1 MSNLHALPKSRHAL
15 LGTASA
21 AALTVM
27 LAASAAVAAD
37 VTWIGGFNE
46 RYDNDS
52 NWQGGARPAGGD
64 TAVFGTIANSRTD
77 VRVSG
82 SIELQAMQFAGSRAF
97 TLTSYADGVVL
108 NGPGIVV
115 AEGGSSPTIVLRAD
129 WSRWD
134 FAGTASAST
143 ATFQN
148 FAGLGFSQYSTAG
161 NATIT
166 NEADGK
172 LGFGHYATAGN
183 ARITNRGYLNFRHD
197 SSADGAAI
205 ENEYLITFENQ
216 TKAGSST
223 ILNKNALHFAG
234 SSSAE
239 NATITT
245 IQGGQTYFSDSAQA
259 GNATIYNEGQLVFGY
274 DSSAAHATI
283 TTGKGGMTRFHNN
296 AQGGRA
302 RLITHAGGQVSFA
315 NSDLDSITVGSI
327 EGAGDYQL
335 GTKTLIVDSTIT
347 GEVTGF
353 ISDFDSSGGALTK
366 KGSGTLILS
375 GFNDYGG
382 RTTVD
387 GGSLV
392 VNSSIASSSAT
403 LVNAGGTLGGTGTV
417 SALTVQGG
425 IVAPGHNGI
434 GTLSVQGNV
443 QFGPGSVFQVQV
455 NPAGQG
461 DKLAATGSATI
472 GGGTVAVQAQSGT
485 YAPSTTYTILT
496 ANNGVSGRFAQVTS
510 DFAFL
515 TPSLSYGGNTVQLTL
530 ERNNLYVEDVA
541 ASPNQGSAGRALG
554 ALGNNSLTTPFIGLT
569 REEAQQALAQLAGE
583 AHASA
588 QSMVVHQAR
597 QVQSALLART
607 LTGSATPAQPLAFA
621 AVSQSSVAYAADLAP
636 RSAPVAT
643 PVAVAPGLGI
653 ETWGQVFG
661 SWGNTESSAAHAG
674 LDRSTGGF
682 LIGADAGLAGAWRA
696 GLAGGYSRTSFD
708 MPGVLSS
715 GAVDSVHVA
724 AYGAGSLGAV
734 QLRAGAAYTHSDI
747 DVSRSV
753 AFRGFADALSA
764 SFDSN
769 AAQVFGEVG
778 YRFGFGGVSLEP
790 FAGLSHLHVS
800 SDAYAEEGGLAALT
814 GQGRDFAV
822 TASTLG
828 LRAALTLP
836 VGSGAVSATGML
848 GWRHGFGDLVP
859 VTVHRFVA
867 GDTPFAVS
875 GAPLDRDALVVEAG
889 LDWAVTPLL
898 TVGVKY
904 DGQIGNRDQEHALRG
919 QASLRF

>member
-1 MSNLHALPKSRHAL
+1 MSAFCPLPKSRYAL

-21 AALTVM
+21 AALMIV
-27 LAASAAVAAD
+27 LATSVAVAAEAMW
-37 VTWIGGFNE
+37 TGAAG
-46 RYDNDS
+46 DNDFNNS
-52 NWQGGARPAGGD
+52 NNWTPAFVPE
-64 TAVFGTIANSRTD
+64 TAIFQNGPTD
-77 VRVSG
+77 VIITDEIFVDALKFIASTTGSNTFNIVNRV
-82 SIELQAMQFAGSRAF
+82 IFK
-97 TLTSYADGVVL
+97 LTGD
-108 NGPGIVV
+108 GIVV
-115 AEGGSSPTIVLRAD
+115 MDGALSPVLRNNQGAQ
-129 WSRWD
+129 WE
-134 FAGTASAST
+134 FNNYASAGS
-143 ATFQN
+143 AKIEN
-148 FAGLGFSQYSTAG
+148 AGGLFFDNDSTAG
-161 NATIT
+161 NAEIT
-166 NEADGK
+166 T
-172 LGFGHYATAGN
+172 TAG
-183 ARITNRGYLNFRHD
+183 
-197 SSADGAAI
+197 
-205 ENEYLITFENQ
+205 
-216 TKAGSST
+216 
-223 ILNKNALHFAG
+223 
-234 SSSAE
+234 
-239 NATITT
+239 
-245 IQGGQTYFSDSAQA
+245 GGTYFSDSARA
-259 GNATIYNEGQLVFGY
+259 GNARFVNYGELGFDGN
-274 DSSAAHATI
+274 SSAENSTI
-283 TTGKGGMTRFHNN
+283 ITMAGGLTGFLES
-296 AQGGRA
+296 AQGGA
-302 RLITHAGGQVSFA
+302 VRLNTHADGSVDISGLDITSF
-315 NSDLDSITVGSI
+315 TVGAI
-327 EGAGDYQL
+327 EGAGDYYL
-335 GTKTLIVDSTIT
+335 GANTLIVNSATTD
-347 GEVTGF
+347 EV
-353 ISDFDSSGGALTK
+353 SGVIQDGGMYDGVG
-366 KGSGTLILS
+366 GSLVKRGTGTLILS
-375 GFNDYGG
+375 GVNTYTGQ
-382 RTTVD
+382 TAVE

-392 VNSSIASSSAT
+392 VNGSTASSAETIVS
-403 LVNAGGTLGGTGTV
+403 AGGTLGGTGTV
-417 SALTVQGG
+417 SALAVQNGG

-434 GTLSVQGNV
+434 GTLAVQGSVQ
-443 QFGPGSVFQVQV
+443 FAPGSVFQVQV
-455 NPAGQG
+455 TPAGQN
-461 DKLAATGSATI
+461 DKLVATGSATI

-496 ANNGVSGRFAQVTS
+496 ANGGVSGRFDQVTS

-515 TPSLSYGGNTVQLTL
+515 TPTLSYGGSEVLLTL
-530 ERNNLYVEDVA
+530 ERNSLYVEDVA
-541 ASPNQGSAGRALG
+541 INANQASVGRAVG
-554 ALGNNSLTTPFIGLT
+554 ALGDNSLTRAVVGLT
-569 REEAQQALAQLAGE
+569 REEAQQALAQLSGE
-583 AHASA
+583 IYATA
-588 QSMVVHQAR
+588 QGMVVHQAR

-636 RSAPVAT
+636 RSGPVAT
-643 PVAVAPGLGI
+643 PVAAAPGLGI

-661 SWGNTESSAAHAG
+661 SWGNTDGSAAHAG
-674 LDRSTGGF
+674 VDRSTGGF

-708 MPGVLSS
+708 LPGVLSS
-715 GAVDSVHVA
+715 GAVESVHVA

-814 GQGRDFAV
+814 GQGRDLAV

-828 LRAALTLP
+828 LRAAVALP

-904 DGQIGNRDQEHALRG
+904 DGQIGQRDQEHALRG

>member
-1 MSNLHALPKSRHAL
+1 MSDFPALPKSRRAL

-21 AALTVM
+21 AALALM
-27 LAASAAVAAD
+27 LATSAAVALDA
-37 VTWIGGFNE
+37 TWTGAVS
-46 RYDNDS
+46 DS
-52 NWQGGARPAGGD
+52 FEDKNNWKENGVPDG
-64 TAVFGTIANSRTD
+64 TATFGTGRSTVVIAAN
-77 VRVSG
+77 
-82 SIELQAMQFAGSRAF
+82 
-97 TLTSYADGVVL
+97 ADL
-108 NGPGIVV
+108 EALHFNGPNTFTIENRAGYVWLSGAGIVV
-115 AEGGSSPTIVLRAD
+115 AGNGVSPVINNTTQWAF
-129 WSRWD
+129 WNE
-134 FAGTASAST
+134 ASAR
-143 ATFQN
+143 
-148 FAGLGFSQYSTAG
+148 
-161 NATIT
+161 NATINNQSVLVFWHRT
-166 NEADGK
+166 
-172 LGFGHYATAGN
+172 TAENAAITTGAQASTVFEDDSRAGR
-183 ARITNRGYLNFRHD
+183 ARIINY
-197 SSADGAAI
+197 GAVAF
-205 ENEYLITFENQ
+205 NDRSN
-216 TKAGSST
+216 
-223 ILNKNALHFAG
+223 
-234 SSSAE
+234 AE
-239 NATITT
+239 NATVTT
-245 IQGGQTYFSDSAQA
+245 MA
-259 GNATIYNEGQLVFGY
+259 GAETFFQHG
-274 DSSAAHATI
+274 
-283 TTGKGGMTRFHNN
+283 
-296 AQGGRA
+296 AQGGAA
-302 RLITHAGGQVSFA
+302 RLITEKRGLVDISGMGSEGWAV
-315 NSDLDSITVGSI
+315 NSLTVGAI
-327 EGAGDYQL
+327 EGAGDYFL
-335 GTKTLIVDSTIT
+335 GANTLIVNSTT
-347 GEVTGF
+347 TDEV
-353 ISDFDSSGGALTK
+353 SGVVQDGGY
-366 KGSGTLILS
+366 KGGTSGSLVKRGTGTLILS
-375 GFNDYGG
+375 GVNTYTGAT
-382 RTTVD
+382 RVE
-387 GGSLV
+387 GGSLI
-392 VNSSIASSSAT
+392 VNGSTATSAET
-403 LVNAGGTLGGTGTV
+403 IVTAGGVLGGSGTV
-417 SALTVQGG
+417 GALAVQNGG

-434 GTLSVQGNV
+434 GTLSVQGSV

-455 NPAGQG
+455 TPAGQN
-461 DKLAATGSATI
+461 DKLVASGAATL

-496 ANNGVSGRFAQVTS
+496 ADGGVSGRFDQVTS

-569 REEAQQALAQLAGE
+569 REEAQQALGQLAGE
-583 AHASA
+583 AHATA

-636 RSAPVAT
+636 RSGPVAT
-643 PVAVAPGLGI
+643 PVAAAPGLGI

-661 SWGNTESSAAHAG
+661 SWGNTDGSAAHAG
-674 LDRSTGGF
+674 VDRSTGGF

-708 MPGVLSS
+708 LPGVLSS
-715 GAVDSVHVA
+715 GAVESVHVA

-814 GQGRDFAV
+814 GQGRDLAV

-828 LRAALTLP
+828 LRAAVALP

-904 DGQIGNRDQEHALRG
+904 DGQIGQRDQEHALRG

>member
-1 MSNLHALPKSRHAL
+1 MSCFDSLQKSHNAL
-15 LGTASA
+15 LGAASA
-21 AALTVM
+21 AVLAMM
-27 LAASAAVAAD
+27 LATSAAVAAD
-37 VTWIGGFNE
+37 GDAEWIGAFGSAFENT
-46 RYDNDS
+46 S
-52 NWQGGARPAGGD
+52 NWLGAQVPTGTAIFNTGSLPTVVISANHGVKALRFEGG
-64 TAVFGTIANSRTD
+64 GT
-77 VRVSG
+77 
-82 SIELQAMQFAGSRAF
+82 F
-97 TLTSYADGVVL
+97 TFENNALFWLDGA
-108 NGPGIVV
+108 GIVV
-115 AEGGSSPTIVLRAD
+115 AGNGTNPTINNQGGAWYFRNQ
-129 WSRWD
+129 
-134 FAGTASAST
+134 ASAGSATINTAGGGVAFWNQST
-143 ATFQN
+143 AD
-148 FAGLGFSQYSTAG
+148 

-166 NEADGK
+166 IAPTGSVSFKDSSNAGTAKIWNQRILDFHNGSSAAS
-172 LGFGHYATAGN
+172 AT
-183 ARITNRGYLNFRHD
+183 ITNDFVT
-197 SSADGAAI
+197 SFEESA
-205 ENEYLITFENQ
+205 
-216 TKAGSST
+216 KAGSSK
-223 ILNKNALHFAG
+223 ILNNERLYFRG
-234 SSSAE
+234 LSSAE

-245 IQGGQTYFSDSAQA
+245 AEGSETHFDGSAQA
-259 GNATIYNEGQLVFGY
+259 GNATIYNKGALWFRQR
-274 DSSAAHATI
+274 SSAANATI
-283 TTGKGGMTRFHNN
+283 TTENGGFTSFLAN
-296 AQGGRA
+296 AQGGEA
-302 RLITHAGGQVSFA
+302 RLITHAGGRVIIA
-315 NSDLDSITVGSI
+315 VSDLPSITVGAI
-327 EGAGDYQL
+327 EGAGDYYL
-335 GTKTLIVDSTIT
+335 GANTLIVNSTTTDEVSGVIRDDGFVNT
-347 GEVTGF
+347 G
-353 ISDFDSSGGALTK
+353 
-366 KGSGTLILS
+366 GSLVKRGTGTLILS
-375 GFNDYGG
+375 GQNTYTGA
-382 RTTVD
+382 TTVE

-392 VNSSIASSSAT
+392 VNGSIASSSGT
-403 LVNAGGTLGGTGTV
+403 TVHAGSVLGGVGTV

-425 IVAPGHNGI
+425 TVAPGHNGI

-496 ANNGVSGRFAQVTS
+496 AGSGVTGRFDQLTH

-515 TPSLSYGGNTVQLTL
+515 TPTLNYTANDVQLTFA
-530 ERNNLYVEDVA
+530 RNSTPLDDVA
-541 ASPNQGSAGRALG
+541 NNPNQGGAGQGVGGTGVNNLTRAFL
-554 ALGNNSLTTPFIGLT
+554 SLT
-569 REEAQQALAQLAGE
+569 REEAQQALAQLSGE

-597 QVQSALLART
+597 QVQNALLART
-607 LTGSATPAQPLAFA
+607 LTGSAAPAQPLAFA

-674 LDRSTGGF
+674 VDRSTGGF
-682 LIGADAGLAGAWRA
+682 LVGADAGLAGAWRA

-715 GAVDSVHVA
+715 GAVESVHVA

-753 AFRGFADALSA
+753 AFRGFSDALSA

-790 FAGLSHLHVS
+790 FAGLSHLHVA

-836 VGSGAVSATGML
+836 VGSGAVSAKGML

-904 DGQIGNRDQEHALRG
+904 DGQIGNRDQEHAVRG